1 MRKESGFSML
11 EILVSVI
18 IIMSG
23 VLGIAGMQLLSINN
37 TEVARYQSLAALL
50 ASSMGAEIQ
59 GNVAYWGTAA
69 TNITVNGAAITGIPI
84 SGTSCLNAVCT
95 PTQLAAYDLQNW
107 GQAMAGT
114 PTMPG
119 ALPGGSGTIACAV
132 IPAPTVCTLTL
143 NWSEKTV
150 ASLGTPTG
158 SSAPMT
164 YTTVVTVR

>member
-11 EILVSVI
+11 EVLVSMI
-18 IIMSG
+18 IIMIG

-50 ASSMGAEIQ
+50 ASSMAAEMQ
-59 GNVAYWGTAA
+59 ANVAYWGTAA
-69 TNITVNGAAITGIPI
+69 TNITVNGTAITGGPGGV
-84 SGTSCLNAVCT
+84 SGTCQNVVCSAPQMANYT
-95 PTQLAAYDLQNW
+95 LQNW
-107 GQAMAGT
+107 GQALANT
-114 PTMPG
+114 
-119 ALPGGSGTIACAV
+119 LPGGTGAISCAV

-150 ASLGTPTG
+150 ASLGTPAG

-164 YTTVVTVR
+164 YTTMVTLQ

>member
-11 EILVSVI
+11 EILVSMIVI
-18 IIMSG
+18 MIG

-50 ASSMGAEIQ
+50 ASSMAAEMQ
-59 GNVAYWGTAA
+59 ANVAYWGTAS
-69 TNITVNGAAITGIPI
+69 TPITVTGTAISGIAVG
-84 SGTSCLNAVCT
+84 GTSCLNAVCT

-107 GQAMAGT
+107 GLAMANT
-114 PTMPG
+114 
-119 ALPGGSGTIACAV
+119 LPGGSGAISCAV

-150 ASLGTPTG
+150 ASLGTPAG

-164 YTTVVTVR
+164 YTTMVTVQ